1 MKKLVCYK
9 CGLENN
15 LVVTDNSDDEYMA
28 RRVLEEIR
36 SKSTGKEPAILDTF
50 LESDFSREGAE
61 RKRNEKIKD
70 IAAQY
75 ATDSCKGEK
84 SPIGDAIIFRHYC
97 GLPIRLYIGARKNP
111 QYVGSLVTCDGEVK
125 GQILS
130 DEEFE
135 VASTIGEGAERQ
147 YKCPYCDN
155 YTVICTRDDLKE
167 LDSIRANEIGVWE
180 EPVLKSNLK
189 RLTHKNNIKIEEYLS
204 NLVEAETIAMTIK
217 EYGKKLYK
225 KRIGLERE
233 VKSFEVTIDK
243 DGILK
248 SIQNEIQNY
257 EFRIGQIKITISNIE
272 NGEIDDDEINNICRN
287 EDIVCPIKPIEPKLP
302 VMPEAP
308 KLEIIDEKSI
318 VIPSEPTY
326 QKANIFNKKKIEKI
340 NQELKN
346 QYEEAI
352 NRYNNQLAIVESNKK
367 KTDEYN
373 RKMAEYELL
382 KVKYQS
388 DYPLYHEKEKEY
400 ELLLEEY
407 HKRMEKAIEKER
419 KKRKKE
425 LPKLKKKEKSL
436 EDEVQKLKEKM
447 DGTNYLDLYMETN
460 ATYKSVRQKLLFVKD
475 EMIETLLK
483 YDEVNEYIVSLWNE
497 GILFPKY
504 NNYVAWSTMLEY
516 FQSGRV
522 NSLEGPD
529 GAYNLYESELRSNII
544 IDKLDVIISDLY
556 SIIDNQYILYTELV
570 AIRNSTEELADAMD
584 DVLNEVNEVETI
596 EKTSNEL
603 LSKIDTKSSVI
614 EYNTRKAAMYSKVA
628 AIASVVAA
636 L

>member
-1 MKKLVCYK
+1 MK
-9 CGLENN
+9 
-15 LVVTDNSDDEYMA
+15 
-28 RRVLEEIR
+28 
-36 SKSTGKEPAILDTF
+36 
-50 LESDFSREGAE
+50 
-61 RKRNEKIKD
+61 
-70 IAAQY
+70 
-75 ATDSCKGEK
+75 
-84 SPIGDAIIFRHYC
+84 
-97 GLPIRLYIGARKNP
+97 
-111 QYVGSLVTCDGEVK
+111 SL
-125 GQILS
+125 
-130 DEEFE
+130 
-135 VASTIGEGAERQ
+135 
-147 YKCPYCDN
+147 
-155 YTVICTRDDLKE
+155 
-167 LDSIRANEIGVWE
+167 
-180 EPVLKSNLK
+180 
-189 RLTHKNNIKIEEYLS
+189 
-204 NLVEAETIAMTIK
+204 
-217 EYGKKLYK
+217 
-225 KRIGLERE
+225 
-233 VKSFEVTIDK
+233 
-243 DGILK
+243 
-248 SIQNEIQNY
+248 
-257 EFRIGQIKITISNIE
+257 
-272 NGEIDDDEINNICRN
+272 
-287 EDIVCPIKPIEPKLP
+287 
-302 VMPEAP
+302 
-308 KLEIIDEKSI
+308 
-318 VIPSEPTY
+318 
-326 QKANIFNKKKIEKI
+326 KKIEKI